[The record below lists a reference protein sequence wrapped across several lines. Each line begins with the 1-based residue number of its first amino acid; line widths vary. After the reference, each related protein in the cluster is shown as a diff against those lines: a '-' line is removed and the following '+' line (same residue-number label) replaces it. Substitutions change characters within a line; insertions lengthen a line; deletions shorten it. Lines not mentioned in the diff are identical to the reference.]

1 MVLVAVHTDTVRE
14 RAVFQKCLAGVSA
27 DRRERVMAAAQ
38 PDERC
43 RRLCA
48 GLALDACLHTVGLR
62 EAEEPLKRGANGKP
76 RLAAHPTLEFNLSH
90 SGEWAVCV
98 LARSPVGVDIQQ
110 LRNEDTRA
118 LAARYFTAAERA
130 WMESLPTTER
140 QTAFFRLWAAKESVL
155 KAQGD
160 GLRGLRAVPITGG
173 DILCPPSPWQLREY
187 PMDGYILMVC
197 STQPFA
203 ETVSVISSADSVL
216 LR

>member
-14 RAVFQKCLAGVSA
+14 HAEFERCLAAVSA

-48 GLALDACLHTVGLR
+48 GLALDACLHTVGLH
-62 EAEEPLKRGANGKP
+62 EAEEPLKHGANGKP
-76 RLAAHPTLEFNLSH
+76 RLAAHPAIEFNLSH
-90 SGEWAVCV
+90 SGEWAVCA
-98 LARSPVGVDIQQ
+98 LDCSPVGVDIQQ
-110 LRNEDTRA
+110 IRNANTQT
-118 LAARYFTAAERA
+118 LAARYFTASESV
-130 WMESLPTTER
+130 WMESLPAEE
-140 QTAFFRLWAAKESVL
+140 QKTAFFRLWAAKESVL
-155 KAQGD
+155 KARGD
-160 GLRGLRAVPITGG
+160 GLQGLRSVPIIGG
-173 DILCPPSPWQLREY
+173 DVLCPPSPWQLREY
-187 PMDGYILMVC
+187 PMDGYILTVC

>member
-14 RAVFQKCLAGVSA
+14 CAAFGKCLAAVSA

-76 RLAAHPTLEFNLSH
+76 WLAAHPTLQFNLSH

-98 LARSPVGVDIQQ
+98 LAHSPVGVDIQQ

-118 LAARYFTAAERA
+118 LAARYFTTAERV
-130 WMESLPTTER
+130 WMELLPTAEQ

-155 KAQGD
+155 KAQGE
-160 GLRGLRAVPITGG
+160 GLRRLCSVPITGG
-173 DILCPPSPWQLREY
+173 DVLCPPAPWRLREY
-187 PMDGYILMVC
+187 PMDGYVLTVC
-197 STQPFA
+197 GTEPFA